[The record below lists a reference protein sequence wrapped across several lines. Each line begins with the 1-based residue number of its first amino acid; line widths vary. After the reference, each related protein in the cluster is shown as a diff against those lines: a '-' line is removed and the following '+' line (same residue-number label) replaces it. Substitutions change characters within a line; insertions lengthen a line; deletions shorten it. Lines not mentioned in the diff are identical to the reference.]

1 MGDSKKR
8 SKLQYLPLF
17 WSDLNS
23 AVTYIAEELRNP
35 DAAERLLDQVEA
47 GILQHLEMLEAATVY
62 KTTRNRPTPYYW
74 FEVGSYM
81 VFYVV
86 LDEVVEVR
94 RFLYGA
100 RDLTK
105 MLP

>member
-1 MGDSKKR
+1 MGAR
-8 SKLQYLPLF
+8 PQHCKLRYLPLF
-17 WSDLNS
+17 WGDLNE
-23 AVTYIAEELRNP
+23 AVSCINDVLAAP
-35 DAAERLLDQVEA
+35 DAAERLTDATEA
-47 GILQHLEMLEAATVY
+47 GSLAHADPTIATIY
-62 KTTRNRPTPYYW
+62 KTNRERPLPYYW
-74 FEVGSYM
+74 FEVGNYM

-86 LDEVVEVR
+86 SDDVMEIR

>member
-1 MGDSKKR
+1 MAEEQKR
-8 SKLQYLPLF
+8 YKLRYLPLF
-17 WSDLNS
+17 WGDLNDAAS
-23 AVTYIAEELRNP
+23 YISDVLLAPE
-35 DAAERLLDQVEA
+35 AAERLVDATEA
-47 GILQHLEMLEAATVY
+47 GILKHLENPTLATVY
-62 KTTRNRPTPYYW
+62 KTTQQRPLPYYW

-86 LDEVVEVR
+86 EDDVMEVR

-105 MLP
+105 ILP